1 MDYNQLF
8 HLNEERER
16 PTPVTLAPT
25 YPLARE
31 LHEADMNHL
40 EVVSH
45 GK

>member
-1 MDYNQLF
+1 MDYNLLF
-8 HLNEERER
+8 LLNEERER

-31 LHEADMNHL
+31 LHEADINHL
-40 EVVSH
+40 EVIPH